1 MGRGTRRRGADHVS
15 LGLSGSAS
23 PLPDVQFCGTHAQSL
38 DPHGD
43 WPELPQVHQPGS
55 IASLNRYRKLW
66 CRLQDLNLRPP
77 DYKSGALPL
86 C

>member
-43 WPELPQVHQPGS
+43 WNHH
-55 IASLNRYRKLW
+55 
-66 CRLQDLNLRPP
+66 
-77 DYKSGALPL
+77 
-86 C
+86 